1 MLELCKKVH
10 SVPKT
15 WKLDISDS
23 LRVAP
28 NGLTLVV
35 RYLGNG
41 HSWALSHGSG
51 AKEVSAGGH

>member
-1 MLELCKKVH
+1 MH